1 MVMNLSPA
9 TIRRLNRLPQVP
21 HVWEG
26 AKICLPTPISPEV
39 SHQMVIWM
47 DASEGTARSLETTEG
62 GHEALVRGLLKA
74 IEHPQGPFPQIR
86 PQKVLVNDRE
96 AQFYLRGILRDLEI
110 AVEYAPELPMVEHLF
125 SRFEEFHQNQAPE
138 ILPVFDRL
146 LRSAAEELWDVAPWQ
161 TLEDY
166 QVLQIA
172 LNCWDTE
179 NLYATVLGMMG
190 QEYGVLLYRSLE
202 SLRQFRQAA
211 CSNTPL
217 EEMEKV
223 FLAQDCIFCTFDIEE
238 PIMSF
243 PQRPATG
250 AIKFT
255 DVSYGSIHPFE
266 GMRAVLDPEEI
277 LSAYTAIIA
286 LKRFFLKN
294 KVKLATEPMTTINQ
308 KIRVALPDTIPA
320 NPKLVNVVVSTM
332 PEIMREFQEMSD
344 EDEAPDVLDD
354 LIPEHSLIGTGAV
367 SWDLLKIL
375 QPLVPNFDVELPKK
389 PEGNGLP
396 VIMLRTTRTKA
407 NKMMQAILAAG
418 GIQGLAFEIPEN
430 APIQFGILA
439 LQDGQLQLIG
449 EFAHTQVDMLAE
461 RSPDGRC
468 AFIVAEGA
476 TKKSLPG
483 PPRNKDILAVLE
495 TRIMDLDDLMPD

>member
-1 MVMNLSPA
+1 MNLSPA
-9 TIRRLNRLPQVP
+9 TIRRLNRFPQVSN
-21 HVWEG
+21 VWEG
-26 AKICLPTPISPEV
+26 AKIYLPTPISTGDN
-39 SHQMVIWM
+39 HHMVIWM
-47 DASEGTARSLETTEG
+47 DATEGTARSLETTEG

-86 PQKVLVNDRE
+86 PKKVLVNDRE

-110 AVEYAPELPMVEHLF
+110 TVEYAAELPMVEHLF
-125 SRFEEFHQNQAPE
+125 SRFEEFHQNQTPE
-138 ILPVFDRL
+138 ILPVYDRL
-146 LRSAAEELWDVAPWQ
+146 LRSAAEELWDVAPWE

-172 LNCWDTE
+172 VNCWDTE

-190 QEYGVLLYRSLE
+190 QEYGVLLYRSIE

-223 FLAQDCIFCTFDIEE
+223 FLAQDCIFCTFEIDN
-238 PIMSF
+238 PILLTTKKPTSN
-243 PQRPATG
+243 Q
-250 AIKFT
+250 KFT

-266 GMRAVLDPEEI
+266 GMRGALDPEEV
-277 LSAYTAIIA
+277 LSTYTAIIA
-286 LKRFFLKN
+286 LKRFFVKN
-294 KVKLATEPMTTINQ
+294 KTKLAAEPLAAMQQ
-308 KIRVALPDTIPA
+308 KISIALPDTIPA
-320 NPKLVNVVVSTM
+320 DPKKVNVVVSTM
-332 PEIMREFQEMSD
+332 PEIMKEFQEMSD
-344 EDEAPDVLDD
+344 LDDGLNIQDD
-354 LIPEHSLIGTGAV
+354 LIPEHSLIGTGSV
-367 SWDLLKIL
+367 SWELLKVL
-375 QPLVPNFDVELPKK
+375 QSIVPNFDVELPKK
-389 PEGNGLP
+389 TDGYGLP

-407 NKMMQAILAAG
+407 NKMIQAVLAAG
-418 GIQGLAFEIPEN
+418 GLQGLAFEMPED

-439 LQDGQLQLIG
+439 LTDGQLQLIG
-449 EFAHTQVDMLAE
+449 EFAHTQVEMLAE

-483 PPRNKDILAVLE
+483 PPRNKDIVAVLE
-495 TRIMDLDDLMPD
+495 TRIMNLDDFS